1 MDFELANVRCKGG
14 GERKRNKTQSCSDL
28 FAYGGK
34 FEICELSGIKDD
46 GFYFAFPEEEWG
58 KVFLSSFV
66 ASHDVLLYPTAPSS
80 AAE

>member
-1 MDFELANVRCKGG
+1 MGG
-14 GERKRNKTQSCSDL
+14 KKRKRNKTQSCSDL

-46 GFYFAFPEEEWG
+46 GFYFAFPEEEG
-58 KVFLSSFV
+58 EEVFLSSFV
-66 ASHDVLLYPTAPSS
+66 SSHDVLLNPTTLSS

>member
-1 MDFELANVRCKGG
+1 M
-14 GERKRNKTQSCSDL
+14 GEKRKRNKTQSCSDL

-46 GFYFAFPEEEWG
+46 GFYFVFPEEEG
-58 KVFLSSFV
+58 EEVFLSSFV
-66 ASHDVLLYPTAPSS
+66 TSHDVLLYPTTPSS